1 MRAALCMIDAEEV
14 APGVPPEACT
24 LFIVGYGT
32 GLNKNSTKAIRDQVE
47 LIQTLPENRFASV
60 QDTYMEEAPL
70 ISEWDQLAETPNFIV
85 VPFFIADGLQPL
97 RCPSPKKI
105 ERGI

>member
-1 MRAALCMIDAEEV
+1 
-14 APGVPPEACT
+14 
-24 LFIVGYGT
+24 
-32 GLNKNSTKAIRDQVE
+32 VE
-47 LIQTLPENRFASV
+47 LIQTLPENRSASV

-70 ISEWDQLAETPNFIV
+70 ISEWDHLAETPNFIV
-85 VPFFIADGLQPL
+85 VPFFTADGLQAL